1 MNGQGITRGRGGT
14 LANALAGL
22 QAELVVAAVDS
33 DRLYPP
39 RLSQELAEASGRE
52 LHLIKSPYGH
62 DGFLI
67 ELDQVG
73 PLIAK
78 ALSA

>member
-1 MNGQGITRGRGGT
+1 LVSEVPRWSPKSPVG
-14 LANALAGL
+14 AGVP
-22 QAELVVAAVDS
+22 ELIDAH
-33 DRLYPP
+33 P
-39 RLSQELAEASGRE
+39 EAGP

-73 PLIAK
+73 PLIADTLG
-78 ALSA
+78 A

>member
-1 MNGQGITRGRGGT
+1 LVPGVPELID
-14 LANALAGL
+14 AHPEAG
-22 QAELVVAAVDS
+22 
-33 DRLYPP
+33 P
-39 RLSQELAEASGRE
+39 

-73 PLIAK
+73 PLIADTLG
-78 ALSA
+78 A